1 MYCTALF
8 ISTNLKVMK
17 TLKAFLF
24 LMLAVLSLNT
34 AKADPP
40 TLGAA
45 LNTVARAYFNVKNSL
60 VANNVSATQK
70 NALEL
75 ITALNAVPDKS
86 MTEGQHKFWFDYLN
100 KLEYDSRHIS
110 ESSAIDHQREHFG
123 ELSDN
128 MYIVLKRFN
137 LNTATLYK
145 QYCPMKKLYW
155 ISETTTIKNPYY
167 GTGGMV
173 TCGNTKEELK
183 PLKSK

>member
-1 MYCTALF
+1 
-8 ISTNLKVMK
+8 MK
-17 TLKAFLF
+17 SFKILLF
-24 LMLAVLSLNT
+24 LALILLGLNT

-45 LNTVARAYFNVKNSL
+45 LNTVAKAYFDVKNSL

-70 NALEL
+70 SALQL

-110 ESSAIDHQREHFG
+110 ESGVIDHQREHFG

-137 LNTATLYK
+137 LNIATLYK

-155 ISETTTIKNPYY
+155 VSETTAIKNPYY
-167 GTGGMV
+167 GPGSMI
-173 TCGNTKEELK
+173 TCGTTKEELK